1 VRRFLERS
9 VAVCVFASVAVIGC
23 GDSDG
28 GGDGGSGGGGT
39 TTTGGAT
46 KATSTG
52 GPPADSCIQPGD
64 MGNELGVGEY
74 CSPLGKQCM
83 DNAAAQLCLADVG
96 QDQWMCTRIG
106 CDATTDCGEGAGCLI
121 VQGEGSACVPCMCD
135 SAGIGCSGTTTSS
148 SASSTAASTTGG
160 G

>member
-1 VRRFLERS
+1 MSRARDLSFVLGLF
-9 VAVCVFASVAVIGC
+9 VCASVTGC
-23 GDSDG
+23 GDSDAD
-28 GGDGGSGGGGT
+28 GDGGSGGGGT
-39 TTTGGAT
+39 TTGGTT
-46 KATSTG
+46 KAASTG
-52 GPPADSCIQPGD
+52 NGPPADSCIQPGD

-106 CDATTDCGEGAGCLI
+106 CDATTDCGQGAGCLI

-135 SAGIGCSGTTTSS
+135 SAGIGCGGTTSS
-148 SASSTAASTTGG
+148 TTGSTSAATTSG
-160 G
+160 GG

>member
-1 VRRFLERS
+1 LRRAIDLSFALS
-9 VAVCVFASVAVIGC
+9 LVACVAVTGC
-23 GDSDG
+23 GDSDAD
-28 GGDGGSGGGGT
+28 GDGGSGGGGT
-39 TTTGGAT
+39 TTTGGTT

-135 SAGIGCSGTTTSS
+135 SAGIGCGGTTSS
-148 SASSTAASTTGG
+148 TGSSTASSTSGG